1 MADTTDNDDL
11 APIDPNDAPSGYSP
25 DRAQRALDALR
36 SRIAGSSPRAGR
48 TVRFADAAIAAG
60 RLLQIATS
68 TEVAA
73 RLARLPPEEFSPS
86 AVSDLEVLSWAAWH
100 LDIQAS
106 RPTARS
112 AARVPADL
120 SEAAMEQRKDL
131 LNLLEFGLRGDAQIQ
146 AELAAIRSGGG
157 YVDLLR
163 DLIRLGELVQKHSAL
178 LAVRLPHDYTPGLT
192 DEAFRLADEL
202 RQALGLVPDNV
213 QDDTPARFW
222 GLFSAVFYDVKG
234 AIGFLYRND
243 SARLAGLPSLS
254 AARKAVRRSSGAT
267 PRSAAPES

>member
-36 SRIAGSSPRAGR
+36 ARIAGAAPRSGR
-48 TVRFADAAIAAG
+48 AVRFADAAIAAS
-60 RLLQIATS
+60 RLQQIATS
-68 TEVAA
+68 AEIAP
-73 RLARLPPEEFSPS
+73 RLARLPPEEFS
-86 AVSDLEVLSWAAWH
+86 AAAISDLEVLSWAAWH
-100 LDIQAS
+100 LDIQAT

-131 LNLLEFGLRGDAQIQ
+131 LNLLEFGLRGDARIQ
-146 AELAAIRSGGG
+146 GELAAIRSGGG

-178 LAVRLPHDYTPGLT
+178 LAVRLPHDYSPGLV

-202 RQALGLVPDNV
+202 RQALGLLPDNV

-222 GLFSAVFYDVKG
+222 GLLSAVFYDVKG
-234 AIGFLYRND
+234 ALGFLFRND
-243 SARLAGLPSLS
+243 PARLAGLPSLS
-254 AARKAVRRSSGAT
+254 NARKPVRRSPAAT
-267 PRSAAPES
+267 PKPAEPEP